1 MQRVGANHTVVD
13 ANGNGVNAA
22 TVTVYDSVT
31 LLALANVYEATG
43 SLTAPASKVN
53 PFTTDSVG
61 RWAISL
67 PDGRYNFAYTGGNFA
82 NYTDYNICVF
92 DNTIT
97 YPSPA
102 LGTVTSVAQTVPA
115 EFTITGSPVT
125 STGTL
130 AIAKATQAKNTIWAG
145 PTTGANA
152 QPTFRVAV
160 LADLPAF
167 GPTASTTF
175 GSATKASVVTTN
187 AQGIITTITESTV
200 TPAWASVSSTPT
212 TVAGYGITNS
222 ITILATGPSTNT
234 TVGNTTTETSLLQNP
249 YASMNPTAGGGG
261 TTLRTVIMGFYA
273 QSVAA
278 QTLRI
283 RMKAGTQVL
292 LDTTALTF
300 ATLSTT
306 TSSPFRL
313 ELVFTGRVSDPT
325 VGTGWGQIF
334 LTTPGAGLATTGNT
348 YCWPEPGFTADATG
362 LNTASPGAIDVL
374 LQWGTAG
381 AGATITVTN
390 FTVYQEG
397 VH

>member
-22 TVTVYDSVT
+22 IVTVYDSVT
-31 LLALANVYEATG
+31 LAALANVYEATG
-43 SLTAPASKVN
+43 SLTAPASKPN

-61 RWAISL
+61 RWATSL

-125 STGTL
+125 GTGTL
-130 AIAKATQAKNTIWAG
+130 AIAKATQVKNTIWAG
-145 PTTGANA
+145 PTTGADA

-187 AQGIITTITESTV
+187 AQGIITTISESTV
-200 TPAWASVSSTPT
+200 TPAWASVTATPS
-212 TVAGYGITNS
+212 TVAGYGITNG
-222 ITILATGPSTNT
+222 ITILASGPSTNT
-234 TVGNTTTETSLLQNP
+234 TVGNTTVETSLLQNP

-261 TTLRTVIMGFYA
+261 TTLRVVILGFYT

-283 RMKAGTQVL
+283 KMKAGAQVL

-300 ATLSTT
+300 ATGSATA
-306 TSSPFRL
+306 SSPFRL
-313 ELVFTGRVSDPT
+313 ELVFTGRVSDPS
-325 VGTGWGQIF
+325 VGTGWGQVF
-334 LTTPGAGLATTGNT
+334 FACPGVAIATTTTG
-348 YCWPEPGFTADATG
+348 YLWPEPGFTAATTG
-362 LNTASPGAIDVL
+362 INTASPGAIDVL

-381 AGATITVTN
+381 ATATITVTN